1 VIGGGDW
8 SIDRLVPDTI
18 KALKLEE
25 IITLRNPQST
35 RPWQHV
41 LDCLNG
47 YLKLVDSLLEGNK
60 GKAFNFGPPINS
72 VKTVEEVVNQIIV
85 NWGNPKARIMVE
97 NSSPTL
103 IESESLLLDSTL
115 SRDKLGWTDL
125 LTFEES
131 MAWTTEWYLR
141 RSQDESAS
149 DLLNEQIK
157 RFNTL
162 RDN

>member
-1 VIGGGDW
+1 M
-8 SIDRLVPDTI
+8 S
-18 KALKLEE
+18 
-25 IITLRNPQST
+25 PQDERRT
-35 RPWQHV
+35 
-41 LDCLNG
+41 
-47 YLKLVDSLLEGNK
+47 
-60 GKAFNFGPPINS
+60 
-72 VKTVEEVVNQIIV
+72 QI
-85 NWGNPKARIMVE
+85 ARISLE
-97 NSSPTL
+97 NSSPAL

-115 SRDKLGWTDL
+115 SREKLGWTDL

-131 MAWTTEWYLR
+131 MAWATEWYLR